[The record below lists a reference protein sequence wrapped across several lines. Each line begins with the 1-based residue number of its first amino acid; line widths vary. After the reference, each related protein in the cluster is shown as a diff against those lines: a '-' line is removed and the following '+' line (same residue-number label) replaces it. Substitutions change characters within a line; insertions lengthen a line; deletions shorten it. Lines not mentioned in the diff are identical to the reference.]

1 MSVKLTQT
9 EREQTFFCTFTCA
22 DWLHL
27 FEIVDLYDEIYRWF
41 NILISRQH
49 QLAGFVIMPNHLHM
63 LIHIPQGAD
72 SINLIL
78 ANGKR
83 FLAYEIVKRLAKDG
97 REDILSILA
106 RLVTPEEAKRKK
118 KHRVFEISSDIK
130 PCYTEKFLVQK
141 LEYVHA
147 NPISGKWKL
156 AETFDQYQHSSARF
170 YELNEEHPKVRITHH
185 KDLGS

>member
-1 MSVKLTQT
+1 M
-9 EREQTFFCTFTCA
+9 
-22 DWLHL
+22 
-27 FEIVDLYDEIYRWF
+27 
-41 NILISRQH
+41 
-49 QLAGFVIMPNHLHM
+49 
-63 LIHIPQGAD
+63 
-72 SINLIL
+72 
-78 ANGKR
+78 
-83 FLAYEIVKRLAKDG
+83 KRLAKDG

-130 PCYTEKFLVQK
+130 PCYTEKILVQK

-170 YELNEEHPKVRITHH
+170 YELNEEHPKVRISHH
-185 KDLGS
+185 KDLGSRVNAGRIVPETGEDA